1 MALAL
6 KKAPGVRRRLRRMI
20 QVLCFL
26 TLKMVGNLP
35 ILSNSTTIVRQ
46 RIVMQSEKLT
56 RSMHLLVLLHQ
67 KYLPTLNLAWN

>member
-1 MALAL
+1 MAQAL

-26 TLKMVGNLP
+26 TLKTVGNLP
-35 ILSNSTTIVRQ
+35 ILSNSKTIVRQ